1 MTELG
6 TRSGSQ
12 ILRTFLPQQTADLK
26 GGIYKVTEWSSAIP
40 ISVDQDII
48 SVRLLRE
55 ITPWT
60 RAKTDN
66 GFAAD
71 LRRGVNVEVVELDDR
86 RGVAVERFPE
96 VWLCQSLPQDWK
108 RAFKELS
115 LRSHDGGANSTSWDF
130 TLAEHLLNP
139 G

>member
-40 ISVDQDII
+40 ITVDQDML

-55 ITPWT
+55 IAPWT
-60 RAKTDN
+60 RAQSDN
-66 GFAAD
+66 GFAGD
-71 LRRGVNVEVVELDDR
+71 LRRGANVEVVELDDR
-86 RGVAVERFPE
+86 HGVAVERFPE
-96 VWLCQSLPQDWK
+96 VWLRRVC
-108 RAFKELS
+108 R
-115 LRSHDGGANSTSWDF
+115 
-130 TLAEHLLNP
+130 
-139 G
+139 